1 MQGRC
6 RQPLLWL
13 DSNGHGKYCTSP
25 ARPGARDHFH
35 AGLRYLRQELFTNVM
50 LVPYEQEPQR
60 HFHFIFTQ
68 PSITGTESSSHNNFH
83 SSPDVLLLQNQ
94 CKTKSDFRSEESCMI
109 LNPCG
114 QWEQSLMM
122 HPGLLKFYFLKRR
135 EKKNRTFGAYMV
147 SPGTALFVCL
157 FKFDVTSGT
166 WSKPRAAWMLW
177 RD

>member
-25 ARPGARDHFH
+25 ARPGALDHFH

-94 CKTKSDFRSEESCMI
+94 CKTKSNFQERRELYDLESLWTVGAEFDDASRFVEI
-109 LNPCG
+109 L
-114 QWEQSLMM
+114 
-122 HPGLLKFYFLKRR
+122 LLKKKGK
-135 EKKNRTFGAYMV
+135 EKLDIWSIYGLPWY
-147 SPGTALFVCL
+147 SFVCL
-157 FKFDVTSGT
+157 FVQV
-166 WSKPRAAWMLW
+166 
-177 RD
+177 